1 MPVRSGPVGFNQLM
15 LRPLIKNI
23 LFFFFFLKWK
33 SFWPRYIRENKK
45 GSYAR
50 VIMSCEWVGP
60 LHFVAGARVGCR
72 NPSELGVHHGKRTKI
87 KNNEASSWYSS
98 IYNSLYYSL
107 CTTCILNSQVVL
119 NIVLRVILLGFP
131 PGATILYI
139 RAGIYVIHDQ
149 VVDRSFDLTFLFFV
163 LVSAIPPPFFSK
175 RNDYTPKSKDEL
187 NESHANAY
195 GKEFEEATDKIMM
208 KTSEPANCW

>member
-1 MPVRSGPVGFNQLM
+1 MGGPPPFCGGSTCRMSQSIRAR
-15 LRPLIKNI
+15 RP
-23 LFFFFFLKWK
+23 
-33 SFWPRYIRENKK
+33 SR
-45 GSYAR
+45 
-50 VIMSCEWVGP
+50 
-60 LHFVAGARVGCR
+60 
-72 NPSELGVHHGKRTKI
+72 KI
-87 KNNEASSWYSS
+87 KNNKKKYEASSWYSS

-139 RAGIYVIHDQ
+139 RYS
-149 VVDRSFDLTFLFFV
+149 RSSRRSIVWLNFFLFLF
-163 LVSAIPPPFFSK
+163 LLFSSPPPFFSK
-175 RNDYTPKSKDEL
+175 RNDYTPKSKEEL

-208 KTSEPANCW
+208 ETSEPANCW